1 MKETVNAL
9 STILLYEVEPPIAL
23 RISDEVLTDP
33 NKLKIL
39 CKLNEGTLGEKLS
52 AQLHIISCDQKI
64 YSQNLELQNKQ
75 DWALYE
81 VNPEKWP
88 TEDYSIELYPILSR
102 TV

>member
-1 MKETVNAL
+1 M
-9 STILLYEVEPPIAL
+9 YGVEPPIAL

-39 CKLNEGTLGEKLS
+39 CKLNEGALVEKLS

-75 DWALYE
+75 DWALYK

-88 TEDYSIELYPILSR
+88 TGDYSIELYPILSK